1 MRALTALSVMMMLAL
16 AGCSSPS
23 FYWYHPDRSL
33 DEAEADYL
41 ACQDQARH
49 KAADMINEQHY
60 DRLPPTDS
68 SSGGK
73 LSLTEQARY
82 TNPGEAQDA
91 WRQRYEQSVVT
102 ECMKAKGYLRLG
114 KDGIPRDVHTKKMA
128 YGGIAG
134 R

>member
-1 MRALTALSVMMMLAL
+1 MRALGALSIMMLLTL
-16 AGCSSPS
+16 AGCSSTS

-33 DEAEADYL
+33 EEAEADYL
-41 ACQDQARH
+41 ECQDQAWR

-60 DRLPPTDS
+60 DRLPPADGS
-68 SSGGK
+68 SAEK
-73 LSLTEQARY
+73 LSLTERARY
-82 TNPGEAQDA
+82 SNPGETQDA

-102 ECMKAKGYLRLG
+102 ECMKAKGYLRVG
-114 KDGIPRDVHTKKMA
+114 ADGIPHDVHTKRLP